1 MRGATDGRWSSHPV
15 STDFNPRTPCGVR
28 LCFACAERKTKEFQ
42 STHPLRGA
50 TNHQIRLKSRFFISI
65 HAPLAGCDRP
75 ARRNRQSCAHFNP
88 RTPCGVRPSRSCSR
102 PSTTA
107 TFQSTHPL
115 RGATAGTGFEPIAQ
129 GHFNPRTP
137 CGVRLNISMIIA
149 SAVMYFNP
157 RTPCGVRQKI
167 QNHKDSAKY
176 FNPRTPC
183 GVRQGGALFYRAALY
198 FNPRTPC
205 GVRRCIHFDKFQPQ
219 TISIHA
225 PLAGCDPSLPS
236 KDRDLSYFNPRTP
249 CGVRLFYL
257 IFIRSDI
264 IFQSTHPL
272 RGATSCHYLPCVN
285 LVFQST
291 HPLRGATA
299 KMHKI
304 FCAFCDNRQFY
315 RVSPSGVPS
324 VGALFTYSRGL
335 QRAGA
340 GANLPVNGCA
350 LGLRAKS
357 SASPQAGRSACSRS
371 VRFYSRT
378 SCRGNKTAGCRV
390 PDP

>member
-1 MRGATDGRWSSHPV
+1 MRHALPVFTATAIPISIHAPLAGCDLRFEAIRIEFSV
-15 STDFNPRTPCGVR
+15 
-28 LCFACAERKTKEFQ
+28 FQ

-50 TNHQIRLKSRFFISI
+50 T
-65 HAPLAGCDRP
+65 
-75 ARRNRQSCAHFNP
+75 P
-88 RTPCGVRPSRSCSR
+88 RVGYLRSGVI
-102 PSTTA
+102 
-107 TFQSTHPL
+107 L
-115 RGATAGTGFEPIAQ
+115 
-129 GHFNPRTP
+129 
-137 CGVRLNISMIIA
+137 
-149 SAVMYFNP
+149 
-157 RTPCGVRQKI
+157 
-167 QNHKDSAKY
+167 
-176 FNPRTPC
+176 
-183 GVRQGGALFYRAALY
+183 
-198 FNPRTPC
+198 
-205 GVRRCIHFDKFQPQ
+205 
-219 TISIHA
+219 
-225 PLAGCDPSLPS
+225 
-236 KDRDLSYFNPRTP
+236 
-249 CGVRLFYL
+249 
-257 IFIRSDI
+257 
-264 IFQSTHPL
+264 
-272 RGATSCHYLPCVN
+272 
-285 LVFQST
+285 FQST

>member
-1 MRGATDGRWSSHPV
+1 MRLSNLVHYCLQQA
-15 STDFNPRTPCGVR
+15 
-28 LCFACAERKTKEFQ
+28 FQ

-50 TNHQIRLKSRFFISI
+50 THCIMSLLYVSCISI
-65 HAPLAGCDRP
+65 HAPLAGCDRS
-75 ARRNRQSCAHFNP
+75 AYFAWRGRNHFNP
-88 RTPCGVRPSRSCSR
+88 RTPCGVRHSPEFRLR
-102 PSTTA
+102 P
-107 TFQSTHPL
+107 
-115 RGATAGTGFEPIAQ
+115 
-129 GHFNPRTP
+129 
-137 CGVRLNISMIIA
+137 
-149 SAVMYFNP
+149 
-157 RTPCGVRQKI
+157 RQ
-167 QNHKDSAKY
+167 A
-176 FNPRTPC
+176 
-183 GVRQGGALFYRAALY
+183 
-198 FNPRTPC
+198 
-205 GVRRCIHFDKFQPQ
+205 
-219 TISIHA
+219 
-225 PLAGCDPSLPS
+225 
-236 KDRDLSYFNPRTP
+236 
-249 CGVRLFYL
+249 
-257 IFIRSDI
+257 
-264 IFQSTHPL
+264 
-272 RGATSCHYLPCVN
+272 
-285 LVFQST
+285 FQST

>member
-1 MRGATDGRWSSHPV
+1 MSPQLYANRLSN
-15 STDFNPRTPCGVR
+15 FNPRTPCGVR
-28 LCFACAERKTKEFQ
+28 LVCLAIRCYLLNFNPRTPCGVR
-42 STHPLRGA
+42 PDIG
-50 TNHQIRLKSRFFISI
+50 HQANKKHAISI
-65 HAPLAGCDRP
+65 HAPLAGCDLCVSC
-75 ARRNRQSCAHFNP
+75 RRW
-88 RTPCGVRPSRSCSR
+88 
-102 PSTTA
+102 
-107 TFQSTHPL
+107 
-115 RGATAGTGFEPIAQ
+115 RG
-129 GHFNPRTP
+129 R
-137 CGVRLNISMIIA
+137 
-149 SAVMYFNP
+149 
-157 RTPCGVRQKI
+157 
-167 QNHKDSAKY
+167 
-176 FNPRTPC
+176 
-183 GVRQGGALFYRAALY
+183 
-198 FNPRTPC
+198 
-205 GVRRCIHFDKFQPQ
+205 
-219 TISIHA
+219 
-225 PLAGCDPSLPS
+225 
-236 KDRDLSYFNPRTP
+236 
-249 CGVRLFYL
+249 
-257 IFIRSDI
+257 
-264 IFQSTHPL
+264 
-272 RGATSCHYLPCVN
+272 
-285 LVFQST
+285 FQST

>member
-1 MRGATDGRWSSHPV
+1 MRPTIDIVQDGH
-15 STDFNPRTPCGVR
+15 
-28 LCFACAERKTKEFQ
+28 
-42 STHPLRGA
+42 
-50 TNHQIRLKSRFFISI
+50 I
-65 HAPLAGCDRP
+65 
-75 ARRNRQSCAHFNP
+75 HFNP
-88 RTPCGVRPSRSCSR
+88 RTPCGVRPSRIKHDAR
-102 PSTTA
+102 NTN
-107 TFQSTHPL
+107 
-115 RGATAGTGFEPIAQ
+115 
-129 GHFNPRTP
+129 FNPRTP
-137 CGVRLNISMIIA
+137 CGVRLNALKSIMDFFD
-149 SAVMYFNP
+149 FNP
-157 RTPCGVRQKI
+157 RTPCGVRQKKAPPTYYQI
-167 QNHKDSAKY
+167 S
-176 FNPRTPC
+176 
-183 GVRQGGALFYRAALY
+183 
-198 FNPRTPC
+198 
-205 GVRRCIHFDKFQPQ
+205 
-219 TISIHA
+219 ISIHA
-225 PLAGCDPSLPS
+225 PLAGCDITNGL
-236 KDRDLSYFNPRTP
+236 RRTKNA
-249 CGVRLFYL
+249 
-257 IFIRSDI
+257 I
-264 IFQSTHPL
+264 
-272 RGATSCHYLPCVN
+272 
-285 LVFQST
+285 FQST

>member
-1 MRGATDGRWSSHPV
+1 MIV
-15 STDFNPRTPCGVR
+15 
-28 LCFACAERKTKEFQ
+28 
-42 STHPLRGA
+42 
-50 TNHQIRLKSRFFISI
+50 ISI
-65 HAPLAGCDRP
+65 HAPLAGCD
-75 ARRNRQSCAHFNP
+75 
-88 RTPCGVRPSRSCSR
+88 
-102 PSTTA
+102 TTLKLEIPISI

-115 RGATAGTGFEPIAQ
+115 RGATASILEHVASIDD
-129 GHFNPRTP
+129 FNPRTP
-137 CGVRLNISMIIA
+137 CGVRL
-149 SAVMYFNP
+149 
-157 RTPCGVRQKI
+157 
-167 QNHKDSAKY
+167 
-176 FNPRTPC
+176 
-183 GVRQGGALFYRAALY
+183 ALY
-198 FNPRTPC
+198 AVCP
-205 GVRRCIHFDKFQPQ
+205 
-219 TISIHA
+219 
-225 PLAGCDPSLPS
+225 LPS
-236 KDRDLSYFNPRTP
+236 R
-249 CGVRLFYL
+249 
-257 IFIRSDI
+257 
-264 IFQSTHPL
+264 
-272 RGATSCHYLPCVN
+272 
-285 LVFQST
+285 FQST

>member
-1 MRGATDGRWSSHPV
+1 MD
-15 STDFNPRTPCGVR
+15 
-28 LCFACAERKTKEFQ
+28 LFQ

-50 TNHQIRLKSRFFISI
+50 TRYTAQKHPNKWNFNPRTPCGVRPDTFSNRVSHSPISI
-65 HAPLAGCDRP
+65 HAPLAGCDTSPVTRYL
-75 ARRNRQSCAHFNP
+75 
-88 RTPCGVRPSRSCSR
+88 T
-102 PSTTA
+102 
-107 TFQSTHPL
+107 
-115 RGATAGTGFEPIAQ
+115 
-129 GHFNPRTP
+129 
-137 CGVRLNISMIIA
+137 ISN
-149 SAVMYFNP
+149 FNP
-157 RTPCGVRQKI
+157 RTPCGVRQI
-167 QNHKDSAKY
+167 IL
-176 FNPRTPC
+176 
-183 GVRQGGALFYRAALY
+183 LFSSSTRY

-205 GVRRCIHFDKFQPQ
+205 GVRRSFLS
-219 TISIHA
+219 ISKV
-225 PLAGCDPSLPS
+225 CE
-236 KDRDLSYFNPRTP
+236 K
-249 CGVRLFYL
+249 
-257 IFIRSDI
+257 
-264 IFQSTHPL
+264 
-272 RGATSCHYLPCVN
+272 
-285 LVFQST
+285 FQST

>member
-1 MRGATDGRWSSHPV
+1 MPLSS
-15 STDFNPRTPCGVR
+15 VR
-28 LCFACAERKTKEFQ
+28 
-42 STHPLRGA
+42 
-50 TNHQIRLKSRFFISI
+50 KSCISI
-65 HAPLAGCDRP
+65 HAPLAGCDQMRDT
-75 ARRNRQSCAHFNP
+75 S
-88 RTPCGVRPSRSCSR
+88 S
-102 PSTTA
+102 
-107 TFQSTHPL
+107 
-115 RGATAGTGFEPIAQ
+115 I
-129 GHFNPRTP
+129 
-137 CGVRLNISMIIA
+137 
-149 SAVMYFNP
+149 
-157 RTPCGVRQKI
+157 KI
-167 QNHKDSAKY
+167 H
-176 FNPRTPC
+176 
-183 GVRQGGALFYRAALY
+183 
-198 FNPRTPC
+198 
-205 GVRRCIHFDKFQPQ
+205 
-219 TISIHA
+219 ISIHA
-225 PLAGCDPSLPS
+225 PLAGCD
-236 KDRDLSYFNPRTP
+236 
-249 CGVRLFYL
+249 
-257 IFIRSDI
+257 IIRRACSSSGI
-264 IFQSTHPL
+264 E
-272 RGATSCHYLPCVN
+272 
-285 LVFQST
+285 FQST

>member
-1 MRGATDGRWSSHPV
+1 M
-15 STDFNPRTPCGVR
+15 
-28 LCFACAERKTKEFQ
+28 K
-42 STHPLRGA
+42 
-50 TNHQIRLKSRFFISI
+50 IKSIAAI
-65 HAPLAGCDRP
+65 CK
-75 ARRNRQSCAHFNP
+75 
-88 RTPCGVRPSRSCSR
+88 
-102 PSTTA
+102 
-107 TFQSTHPL
+107 FQSTHPL
-115 RGATAGTGFEPIAQ
+115 RGATACRHAGRSGAW
-129 GHFNPRTP
+129 HFNPRTP
-137 CGVRLNISMIIA
+137 CGVRRLCNMRFVIM
-149 SAVMYFNP
+149 
-157 RTPCGVRQKI
+157 
-167 QNHKDSAKY
+167 
-176 FNPRTPC
+176 
-183 GVRQGGALFYRAALY
+183 
-198 FNPRTPC
+198 
-205 GVRRCIHFDKFQPQ
+205 
-219 TISIHA
+219 
-225 PLAGCDPSLPS
+225 SL
-236 KDRDLSYFNPRTP
+236 
-249 CGVRLFYL
+249 
-257 IFIRSDI
+257 
-264 IFQSTHPL
+264 
-272 RGATSCHYLPCVN
+272 
-285 LVFQST
+285 FQST

>member
-1 MRGATDGRWSSHPV
+1 MQQQNSISIHAPLAGCDYF
-15 STDFNPRTPCGVR
+15 STARLPNIIHFNPRTPCGVR
-28 LCFACAERKTKEFQ
+28 HTYLVVFPTDKAFQ

-50 TNHQIRLKSRFFISI
+50 TYHYPTN
-65 HAPLAGCDRP
+65 
-75 ARRNRQSCAHFNP
+75 NRYCP
-88 RTPCGVRPSRSCSR
+88 
-102 PSTTA
+102 
-107 TFQSTHPL
+107 
-115 RGATAGTGFEPIAQ
+115 
-129 GHFNPRTP
+129 
-137 CGVRLNISMIIA
+137 
-149 SAVMYFNP
+149 
-157 RTPCGVRQKI
+157 
-167 QNHKDSAKY
+167 
-176 FNPRTPC
+176 
-183 GVRQGGALFYRAALY
+183 
-198 FNPRTPC
+198 
-205 GVRRCIHFDKFQPQ
+205 
-219 TISIHA
+219 ISIHA
-225 PLAGCDPSLPS
+225 PLAGCDP
-236 KDRDLSYFNPRTP
+236 KDTDELR
-249 CGVRLFYL
+249 
-257 IFIRSDI
+257 
-264 IFQSTHPL
+264 THPK
-272 RGATSCHYLPCVN
+272 
-285 LVFQST
+285 FQST

>member
-1 MRGATDGRWSSHPV
+1 MALRRD
-15 STDFNPRTPCGVR
+15 
-28 LCFACAERKTKEFQ
+28 RK
-42 STHPLRGA
+42 
-50 TNHQIRLKSRFFISI
+50 FISI
-65 HAPLAGCDRP
+65 HAPLAGCDDRHQVNQSANVIISIHAPLAGCDQTTKDTDSP
-75 ARRNRQSCAHFNP
+75 ADQ
-88 RTPCGVRPSRSCSR
+88 
-102 PSTTA
+102 
-107 TFQSTHPL
+107 FQSTHPL
-115 RGATAGTGFEPIAQ
+115 RGATEK
-129 GHFNPRTP
+129 
-137 CGVRLNISMIIA
+137 
-149 SAVMYFNP
+149 SAHRSN
-157 RTPCGVRQKI
+157 
-167 QNHKDSAKY
+167 SS
-176 FNPRTPC
+176 
-183 GVRQGGALFYRAALY
+183 L
-198 FNPRTPC
+198 
-205 GVRRCIHFDKFQPQ
+205 
-219 TISIHA
+219 ISIHA
-225 PLAGCDPSLPS
+225 PLAGCDHNTASL
-236 KDRDLSYFNPRTP
+236 F
-249 CGVRLFYL
+249 
-257 IFIRSDI
+257 FIGQR
-264 IFQSTHPL
+264 
-272 RGATSCHYLPCVN
+272 
-285 LVFQST
+285 FQST

>member
-1 MRGATDGRWSSHPV
+1 MYLHDLPPVRFQSTHPLRGATIKCGYTLLYLSNFNPRTPCGVRLGASREDRRPTPG
-15 STDFNPRTPCGVR
+15 DFNPRTPCGVR
-28 LCFACAERKTKEFQ
+28 HE
-42 STHPLRGA
+42 
-50 TNHQIRLKSRFFISI
+50 QIRNSI
-65 HAPLAGCDRP
+65 AYP
-75 ARRNRQSCAHFNP
+75 
-88 RTPCGVRPSRSCSR
+88 
-102 PSTTA
+102 
-107 TFQSTHPL
+107 
-115 RGATAGTGFEPIAQ
+115 
-129 GHFNPRTP
+129 
-137 CGVRLNISMIIA
+137 
-149 SAVMYFNP
+149 
-157 RTPCGVRQKI
+157 K
-167 QNHKDSAKY
+167 
-176 FNPRTPC
+176 
-183 GVRQGGALFYRAALY
+183 
-198 FNPRTPC
+198 
-205 GVRRCIHFDKFQPQ
+205 
-219 TISIHA
+219 
-225 PLAGCDPSLPS
+225 
-236 KDRDLSYFNPRTP
+236 
-249 CGVRLFYL
+249 
-257 IFIRSDI
+257 
-264 IFQSTHPL
+264 
-272 RGATSCHYLPCVN
+272 
-285 LVFQST
+285 FQST

>member
-1 MRGATDGRWSSHPV
+1 MRLCRRTFPIIRSGISIHAPLAGCDTKEYRRTATA
-15 STDFNPRTPCGVR
+15 TNFNPRTPCGVR
-28 LCFACAERKTKEFQ
+28 LGAGTGLEPISHFNPRTPCGVRRLPSPNSRRLHHFNPRTPCGVRLFTNNFRRTHIGFQSTHPLRGATCSETPPQAACLRFQSTHPLRGATPAIAQSQISAEFQ

-50 TNHQIRLKSRFFISI
+50 TSGTRSAARAFRFQST
-65 HAPLAGCDRP
+65 HPLRGATNCP
-75 ARRNRQSCAHFNP
+75 QNTSQSP
-88 RTPCGVRPSRSCSR
+88 L
-102 PSTTA
+102 
-107 TFQSTHPL
+107 FQSTHPL
-115 RGATAGTGFEPIAQ
+115 RGATADEG
-129 GHFNPRTP
+129 
-137 CGVRLNISMIIA
+137 GV
-149 SAVMYFNP
+149 
-157 RTPCGVRQKI
+157 
-167 QNHKDSAKY
+167 
-176 FNPRTPC
+176 
-183 GVRQGGALFYRAALY
+183 
-198 FNPRTPC
+198 
-205 GVRRCIHFDKFQPQ
+205 
-219 TISIHA
+219 
-225 PLAGCDPSLPS
+225 
-236 KDRDLSYFNPRTP
+236 
-249 CGVRLFYL
+249 
-257 IFIRSDI
+257 
-264 IFQSTHPL
+264 TH
-272 RGATSCHYLPCVN
+272 GKA
-285 LVFQST
+285 FQST

-390 PDP
+390 PGP

>member
-1 MRGATDGRWSSHPV
+1 MR
-15 STDFNPRTPCGVR
+15 
-28 LCFACAERKTKEFQ
+28 
-42 STHPLRGA
+42 LRDS
-50 TNHQIRLKSRFFISI
+50 LKLLPFTVISI
-65 HAPLAGCDRP
+65 HAPLAGCDVDS
-75 ARRNRQSCAHFNP
+75 ASKAQKESGYFNP
-88 RTPCGVRPSRSCSR
+88 RTPCGVRPHSRQNLIGL
-102 PSTTA
+102 T

-115 RGATAGTGFEPIAQ
+115 RGAT
-129 GHFNPRTP
+129 TP
-137 CGVRLNISMIIA
+137 
-149 SAVMYFNP
+149 AVSGY
-157 RTPCGVRQKI
+157 C
-167 QNHKDSAKY
+167 
-176 FNPRTPC
+176 
-183 GVRQGGALFYRAALY
+183 AL
-198 FNPRTPC
+198 
-205 GVRRCIHFDKFQPQ
+205 K
-219 TISIHA
+219 
-225 PLAGCDPSLPS
+225 
-236 KDRDLSYFNPRTP
+236 
-249 CGVRLFYL
+249 
-257 IFIRSDI
+257 
-264 IFQSTHPL
+264 
-272 RGATSCHYLPCVN
+272 
-285 LVFQST
+285 FQST

>member
-1 MRGATDGRWSSHPV
+1 MYLHDLPPV
-15 STDFNPRTPCGVR
+15 R
-28 LCFACAERKTKEFQ
+28 FQ

-50 TNHQIRLKSRFFISI
+50 TIKCGYTLLYLSNFNPRTPCGVRPGNDKGNITTLDISI
-65 HAPLAGCDRP
+65 HAPLAGCDIGQNSLIR
-75 ARRNRQSCAHFNP
+75 
-88 RTPCGVRPSRSCSR
+88 
-102 PSTTA
+102 
-107 TFQSTHPL
+107 
-115 RGATAGTGFEPIAQ
+115 
-129 GHFNPRTP
+129 
-137 CGVRLNISMIIA
+137 IS
-149 SAVMYFNP
+149 SP
-157 RTPCGVRQKI
+157 
-167 QNHKDSAKY
+167 
-176 FNPRTPC
+176 
-183 GVRQGGALFYRAALY
+183 
-198 FNPRTPC
+198 
-205 GVRRCIHFDKFQPQ
+205 
-219 TISIHA
+219 
-225 PLAGCDPSLPS
+225 
-236 KDRDLSYFNPRTP
+236 
-249 CGVRLFYL
+249 
-257 IFIRSDI
+257 
-264 IFQSTHPL
+264 
-272 RGATSCHYLPCVN
+272 
-285 LVFQST
+285 FQST

>member
-1 MRGATDGRWSSHPV
+1 M
-15 STDFNPRTPCGVR
+15 DFP
-28 LCFACAERKTKEFQ
+28 ER
-42 STHPLRGA
+42 SCIL
-50 TNHQIRLKSRFFISI
+50 IDISI
-65 HAPLAGCDRP
+65 HAPLAGCD
-75 ARRNRQSCAHFNP
+75 
-88 RTPCGVRPSRSCSR
+88 GIVRKNGLSILR
-102 PSTTA
+102 
-107 TFQSTHPL
+107 FQSTHPL
-115 RGATAGTGFEPIAQ
+115 RGATA
-129 GHFNPRTP
+129 
-137 CGVRLNISMIIA
+137 
-149 SAVMYFNP
+149 
-157 RTPCGVRQKI
+157 
-167 QNHKDSAKY
+167 KD
-176 FNPRTPC
+176 T
-183 GVRQGGALFYRAALY
+183 
-198 FNPRTPC
+198 
-205 GVRRCIHFDKFQPQ
+205 D
-219 TISIHA
+219 
-225 PLAGCDPSLPS
+225 
-236 KDRDLSYFNPRTP
+236 
-249 CGVRLFYL
+249 
-257 IFIRSDI
+257 
-264 IFQSTHPL
+264 ST
-272 RGATSCHYLPCVN
+272 AN
-285 LVFQST
+285 KQFQST

>member
-1 MRGATDGRWSSHPV
+1 MRPILASKRQG
-15 STDFNPRTPCGVR
+15 
-28 LCFACAERKTKEFQ
+28 LILFQ

-50 TNHQIRLKSRFFISI
+50 TDFPPRSCILIDISI
-65 HAPLAGCDRP
+65 HAPLAGCDHSSL
-75 ARRNRQSCAHFNP
+75 QI
-88 RTPCGVRPSRSCSR
+88 
-102 PSTTA
+102 
-107 TFQSTHPL
+107 HPL
-115 RGATAGTGFEPIAQ
+115 T
-129 GHFNPRTP
+129 
-137 CGVRLNISMIIA
+137 
-149 SAVMYFNP
+149 
-157 RTPCGVRQKI
+157 
-167 QNHKDSAKY
+167 
-176 FNPRTPC
+176 
-183 GVRQGGALFYRAALY
+183 
-198 FNPRTPC
+198 
-205 GVRRCIHFDKFQPQ
+205 
-219 TISIHA
+219 
-225 PLAGCDPSLPS
+225 S
-236 KDRDLSYFNPRTP
+236 K
-249 CGVRLFYL
+249 
-257 IFIRSDI
+257 
-264 IFQSTHPL
+264 
-272 RGATSCHYLPCVN
+272 
-285 LVFQST
+285 FQST

>member
-1 MRGATDGRWSSHPV
+1 MDISIHAPLAGCDLANNMLSNDKNTFQSTHPLWGATARL
-15 STDFNPRTPCGVR
+15 STSATRSR
-28 LCFACAERKTKEFQ
+28 RFQ

-50 TNHQIRLKSRFFISI
+50 TVPPFSASCVALISI
-65 HAPLAGCDRP
+65 HAPLAGCDLTQIK
-75 ARRNRQSCAHFNP
+75 NQL
-88 RTPCGVRPSRSCSR
+88 
-102 PSTTA
+102 
-107 TFQSTHPL
+107 L
-115 RGATAGTGFEPIAQ
+115 RA
-129 GHFNPRTP
+129 
-137 CGVRLNISMIIA
+137 
-149 SAVMYFNP
+149 
-157 RTPCGVRQKI
+157 
-167 QNHKDSAKY
+167 
-176 FNPRTPC
+176 
-183 GVRQGGALFYRAALY
+183 
-198 FNPRTPC
+198 
-205 GVRRCIHFDKFQPQ
+205 
-219 TISIHA
+219 ISIHA
-225 PLAGCDPSLPS
+225 PLAGCDFFLAANCASREIS
-236 KDRDLSYFNPRTP
+236 
-249 CGVRLFYL
+249 
-257 IFIRSDI
+257 I
-264 IFQSTHPL
+264 HAPL
-272 RGATSCHYLPCVN
+272 AGCDTILRPFSVTAPA
-285 LVFQST
+285 FQST

>member
-1 MRGATDGRWSSHPV
+1 MLVLMIAV
-15 STDFNPRTPCGVR
+15 Y
-28 LCFACAERKTKEFQ
+28 
-42 STHPLRGA
+42 
-50 TNHQIRLKSRFFISI
+50 ISI
-65 HAPLAGCDRP
+65 HAPLAGCDRGQTNSR
-75 ARRNRQSCAHFNP
+75 ADSQNFNP
-88 RTPCGVRPSRSCSR
+88 RTPCGVRPK
-102 PSTTA
+102 
-107 TFQSTHPL
+107 
-115 RGATAGTGFEPIAQ
+115 AGIGQ
-129 GHFNPRTP
+129 
-137 CGVRLNISMIIA
+137 
-149 SAVMYFNP
+149 
-157 RTPCGVRQKI
+157 
-167 QNHKDSAKY
+167 
-176 FNPRTPC
+176 
-183 GVRQGGALFYRAALY
+183 ALDYV
-198 FNPRTPC
+198 T
-205 GVRRCIHFDKFQPQ
+205 
-219 TISIHA
+219 
-225 PLAGCDPSLPS
+225 
-236 KDRDLSYFNPRTP
+236 
-249 CGVRLFYL
+249 
-257 IFIRSDI
+257 
-264 IFQSTHPL
+264 
-272 RGATSCHYLPCVN
+272 
-285 LVFQST
+285 FQST

>member
-1 MRGATDGRWSSHPV
+1 MRGATIPCEKAFHQPSISIHAPLAGCDTSRQGRFFYAKISIHAPLAGCDIFSV
-15 STDFNPRTPCGVR
+15 VQTDHFFHFNPRTPCGVRLVCLAIRCYLLNFNPRTPCGVR
-28 LCFACAERKTKEFQ
+28 LCFD
-42 STHPLRGA
+42 
-50 TNHQIRLKSRFFISI
+50 RLSRW
-65 HAPLAGCDRP
+65 LKD
-75 ARRNRQSCAHFNP
+75 FNP
-88 RTPCGVRPSRSCSR
+88 RTPCGVRPSVVSYSPR
-102 PSTTA
+102 A
-107 TFQSTHPL
+107 T
-115 RGATAGTGFEPIAQ
+115 E
-129 GHFNPRTP
+129 
-137 CGVRLNISMIIA
+137 V
-149 SAVMYFNP
+149 
-157 RTPCGVRQKI
+157 
-167 QNHKDSAKY
+167 
-176 FNPRTPC
+176 
-183 GVRQGGALFYRAALY
+183 
-198 FNPRTPC
+198 
-205 GVRRCIHFDKFQPQ
+205 
-219 TISIHA
+219 ISIHA
-225 PLAGCDPSLPS
+225 PLAGCDQYSFSML
-236 KDRDLSYFNPRTP
+236 
-249 CGVRLFYL
+249 G
-257 IFIRSDI
+257 IRRM
-264 IFQSTHPL
+264 PK
-272 RGATSCHYLPCVN
+272 
-285 LVFQST
+285 FQST